1 MNMFYCFHLKMP
13 LSAGVIPPLTSLHN
27 VELQAFSK
35 VAGFQETQLK
45 RAAVRARGPLLKA
58 ELARA
63 C

>member
-1 MNMFYCFHLKMP
+1 MP
-13 LSAGVIPPLTSLHN
+13 LSAGVIPPLISLHD

-45 RAAVRARGPLLKA
+45 RAAVGARGPLLKT
-58 ELARA
+58 ELAHA